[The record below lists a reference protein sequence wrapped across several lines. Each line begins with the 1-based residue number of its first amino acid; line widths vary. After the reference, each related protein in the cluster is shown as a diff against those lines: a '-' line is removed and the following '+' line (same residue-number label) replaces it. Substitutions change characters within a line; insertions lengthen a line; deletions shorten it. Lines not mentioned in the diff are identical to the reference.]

1 MSKIV
6 TLGEIMLRLSPAGCK
21 RFVQV
26 DNFDVIWGGGEANV
40 AVSCANYGHE
50 AFFVSKLPAHEI
62 GQAAVNAL
70 RRYGVDTRFIARGGD
85 RVGIYYCETGAS
97 MRPSKVIYDRAGS
110 AIAEADPSDFDFDAI
125 MEGADWFHWSGIT
138 PAISDKAAELT
149 RLACE
154 AAKRH
159 GVTVSVD
166 LNFRKKLW
174 TSEKAISVM
183 RPLMKFVDVCIGNEE
198 DAELCLGFKPEAD
211 VEGGNTDA
219 EGYKGIFE
227 SMMREFGFRYVVST
241 LRESFSATHNGWKA
255 MIYDGKE
262 FYQSKRYDISPIIDR
277 VGGGD
282 SFSGGLIHGLL
293 TKASQGE
300 ALEFAVAASAL
311 KHTIAGDFNLVSE
324 SEVESL
330 AGGNANGRVQR

>member
-6 TLGEIMLRLSPAGCK
+6 TLGEIMLRLSPKGNY
-21 RFVQV
+21 RFVQS
-26 DNFDVIWGGGEANV
+26 DSFQVIPGGGEANV
-40 AVSCANYGHE
+40 AVSLANYGH
-50 AFFVSKLPAHEI
+50 ASYFVSKLPAHEI
-62 GQAAVNAL
+62 GQIAVNGL
-70 RRYGVDTRFIARGGD
+70 RRYGVNTDYIVRGGD
-85 RVGIYYCETGAS
+85 RVGLYYAETGAS
-97 MRPSKVIYDRAGS
+97 MRPSKVIYDRANS
-110 AIAEADPSDFDFDAI
+110 AIAEADPSDFNFDEI

-159 GVTVSVD
+159 HVTVSVD

-174 TSEKAISVM
+174 TSEKAIAVM
-183 RPLMKFVDVCIGNEE
+183 RPLMKYVDVCIGNEE
-198 DAELCLGFKPEAD
+198 DAQLCLGFKPDAD
-211 VEGGNTDA
+211 VEGGKTYA
-219 EGYKGIFE
+219 EGYYGIFKG
-227 SMMREFGFRYVVST
+227 MMKEFGFKYVVST

-255 MIYDGKE
+255 LIYDGKE
-262 FYQSKRYDISPIIDR
+262 FYQSKHYDINPIIDR

-282 SFSGGLIHGLL
+282 SFSGGLIHGML
-293 TKASQGE
+293 TYKDQAK

-311 KHTIAGDFNLVSE
+311 KHTIPGDFNVVST